1 MSLAA
6 TYLGANGWLL
16 EIGSLRILVD
26 PWLRGMLSFP
36 PGPWF
41 LRGELGTEQPI
52 PGDLDLLLL
61 TQGLADHAHP
71 ATLRLLPRELPVIG
85 SAAAA
90 RVVTSLGF
98 TNVTRLK
105 PGEGSQHHELAIRAT
120 AGAPVPHVENG
131 YLLHHPEGQLYL
143 EPHGFLD
150 PSLPPQPLDAVI
162 TPMVDLGL
170 PLAGSFVKG
179 CSVVPDLVKRFQ
191 PRTILASTSGGDVRF
206 EGALSSL
213 LQMAGSAAETA
224 QCLPAETRWLDSNP
238 GERYQLH

>member
-1 MSLAA
+1 M
-6 TYLGANGWLL
+6 
-16 EIGSLRILVD
+16 
-26 PWLRGMLSFP
+26 
-36 PGPWF
+36 
-41 LRGELGTEQPI
+41 
-52 PGDLDLLLL
+52 
-61 TQGLADHAHP
+61 
-71 ATLRLLPRELPVIG
+71 IG

-105 PGEGSQHHELAIRAT
+105 PGESSQHHELAIRAT

-162 TPMVDLGL
+162 TPMVELGL

-206 EGALSSL
+206 QGALSHL

-238 GERYQLH
+238 GERYELH